1 MTISEIVGTISN
13 YISGPYLACVV
24 LLCGATKQ
32 IIAKGLSVTFPGLS
46 RPTVYSVFLVATIL
60 AVIFRVVFNEG
71 LLKLFV
77 TYAVA
82 TSLYDVLY
90 EGIRDVIKKQLLK
103 TEKNDDNE

>member
-1 MTISEIVGTISN
+1 MTVNEIIATMGS

-32 IIAKGLSVTFPGLS
+32 IIAKALTAIFPGLS
-46 RPTVYSVFLVATIL
+46 RPTIYSVFFVATIL
-60 AVIFRVVFNEG
+60 AFIFRLVFNES

-90 EGIRDVIKKQLLK
+90 EGVRDLIRRQLLK
-103 TEKNDDNE
+103 IDHDNNNG